1 MRGEIMSNTKGFDEL
16 QKKLKGMADG
26 ARELE
31 GEQHI
36 SIPDLLN
43 EDFVSEHTKFRDAQQ
58 LFDES
63 GFEINSA
70 EDFKAIPDA
79 DWDKYIAQI
88 SDFESWN
95 EMLKAAMAMYV
106 KRKMGL

>member
-1 MRGEIMSNTKGFDEL
+1 MMSNIRGFDEL

-26 ARELE
+26 AKVLE
-31 GEQHI
+31 GEQQI
-36 SIPDLLN
+36 SIPDLLTK
-43 EDFVSEHTKFRDAQQ
+43 DFVSEHTKFRDAQQ
-58 LFDES
+58 IFDES
-63 GFEINSA
+63 GFEINNA

-88 SDFESWN
+88 SDFESWS
-95 EMLKAAMAMYV
+95 EMLKAATAEYV